1 MGCAC
6 KGIKLAL
13 AGLVLVV
20 NDQGWLWN
28 SVSAWLL
35 VGIILIVLG
44 ALKAIWPCGCP
55 VHGSCGDKGMMKA
68 KKGK

>member
-6 KGIKLAL
+6 KGIKM
-13 AGLVLVV
+13 VLVGALLAI
-20 NDQGWLWN
+20 NDQGWIWA

-44 ALKAIWPCGCP
+44 ALKMIMPPCQ
-55 VHGSCGDKGMMKA
+55 SCCKAQAPAKPA
-68 KKGK
+68 KKGR